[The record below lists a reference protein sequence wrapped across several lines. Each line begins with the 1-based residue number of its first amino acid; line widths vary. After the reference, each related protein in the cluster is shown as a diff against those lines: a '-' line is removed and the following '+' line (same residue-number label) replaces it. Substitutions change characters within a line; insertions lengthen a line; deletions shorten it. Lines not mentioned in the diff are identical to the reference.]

1 MEKTAFTLGAAGLK
15 YILLSAGFAG
25 IVWGIHHS
33 GHVHERKIL
42 AKSAEKA
49 AERKDK
55 AVTEI
60 SEIEDK
66 ADPFIQTETKTI
78 IKYDTSAAQEL
89 GRVRGELEGVKRRYE
104 KILLGD
110 WGDTPLPDSV
120 RDEIAEIDD
129 ILSRL

>member
-1 MEKTAFTLGAAGLK
+1 MEKTAITIAGVGLK
-15 YILLSAGFAG
+15 YILLSAGFVG

-33 GHVHERKIL
+33 GHKHERSIL

-49 AERKDK
+49 AERKEV
-55 AVTEI
+55 AVE
-60 SEIEDK
+60 EIEDIGEK
-66 ADPFIQTETKTI
+66 AESFVQTETKTI